1 MVSQEIEAAVPEA
14 TKKDIGKAFK
24 TIVAILQA
32 EDGVSLPLL
41 STASLLECSFSLP
54 CISLL
59 HQADTIYKLVLGNFV
74 DGRVGP
80 GRAWVQA

>member
-1 MVSQEIEAAVPEA
+1 MPEA

-41 STASLLECSFSLP
+41 QTASPLKCSTFHFELSA
-54 CISLL
+54 IW
-59 HQADTIYKLVLGNFV
+59 
-74 DGRVGP
+74 R
-80 GRAWVQA
+80 

>member
-41 STASLLECSFSLP
+41 STASPSQCSAFCFVFSAVWY
-54 CISLL
+54 LL
-59 HQADTIYKLVLGNFV
+59 HQNATMYKHLLVKILMAGQ
-74 DGRVGP
+74 G
-80 GRAWVQA
+80 